1 MASSAPPENAPLRRV
16 VAVLE
21 PTGEVFVNGLA
32 SWYDDEFPADTS
44 VAALMTPDEFAS
56 AVTKINEALTDHW
69 PCMPCSAFAYGC
81 CLCTLGLSFYCA
93 TTQVDEAEARA
104 RLQIRRIND
113 QANFKSKGIEWRL
126 ERTWYTRKSCIEVT
140 APMAG
145 VASSN
150 SGGGAAGGNA
160 LPSSRAEA
168 TENQAPVN
176 QEISDRVA

>member
-1 MASSAPPENAPLRRV
+1 MASSAENASSRRVV

-32 SWYDDEFPADTS
+32 SWYDDEFPAAA
-44 VAALMTPDEFAS
+44 AALMTPDEFAR
-56 AVTKINEALTDHW
+56 AMAKINEALLDHW

-81 CLCTLGLSFYCA
+81 CVCTLGLSFYCA

-113 QANFKSKGIEWRL
+113 QANFKATGVEWRL
-126 ERTWYTRKSCIEVT
+126 VRTWYTRKSCIEIT
-140 APMAG
+140 APATAA
-145 VASSN
+145 ASSN
-150 SGGGAAGGNA
+150 SSSGDAASGNA

-168 TENQAPVN
+168 TESQAPAN
-176 QEISDRVA
+176 LEISDRVV